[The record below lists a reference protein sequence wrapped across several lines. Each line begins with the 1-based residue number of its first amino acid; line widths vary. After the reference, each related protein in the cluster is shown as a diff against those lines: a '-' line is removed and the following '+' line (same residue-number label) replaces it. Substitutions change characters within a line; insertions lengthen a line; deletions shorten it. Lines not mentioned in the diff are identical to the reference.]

1 MSKRRERDERRKRRT
16 VKLEIPEDTKD
27 ELYALAAE
35 YGVPISQ
42 MAALLFEHGYE
53 AIRNGEVDIA
63 QYLTDSGAPQLFKHN
78 IDLKKFLQNLKKKK

>member
-1 MSKRRERDERRKRRT
+1 MSKRKDREARRKRRT

-42 MAALLFEHGYE
+42 MAALLFEFGYE
-53 AIRNGEVDIA
+53 AIRNGEVDIS
-63 QYLTDSGAPQLFKHN
+63 QYLTQSGAPQLFDHN
-78 IDLKKFLQNLKKKK
+78 LDLEEFKDDLKKKK